1 MKERASELIMLSYNT
16 QRHLILICIE
26 SMRLIC
32 LIKTQ
37 TPVETLQLTA
47 ARQMLCSGCYQR
59 ERFSHLSNV
68 SLSALKK
75 NNIISF
81 FPNCFFFHLIVN
93 KYEPG
98 ETFVCIQFLRCA
110 CLCSSES
117 RFMFLTCWLQ
127 TWKLLPDWV
136 KHLQIMCFCFV
147 LSVWV
152 KCCIL
157 KLIEIIC
164 EGQNHRKIQEC
175 LHSCPKIP
183 SLKLYSCT

>member
-75 NNIISF
+75 KYIISF

-98 ETFVCIQFLRCA
+98 EMFVCIQFLRCA
-110 CLCSSES
+110 ANCASVHVCA
-117 RFMFLTCWLQ
+117 
-127 TWKLLPDWV
+127 PV
-136 KHLQIMCFCFV
+136 KVGSCF
-147 LSVWV
+147 
-152 KCCIL
+152 
-157 KLIEIIC
+157 
-164 EGQNHRKIQEC
+164 
-175 LHSCPKIP
+175 
-183 SLKLYSCT
+183 